1 MSDHR
6 RKDLRSLADLH
17 DDALRETDAEAAAA
31 AERYMAWFDGK
42 AAPAAG
48 LDHRSSDRRQRVA
61 RAVEATAGPVSGRS
75 PLADLRALVPRALAV
90 ALAVAAALA
99 LWLVPR
105 PSPPTAHSSTSPPI
119 IVGPPAAPLFDDPCR
134 SAVRAGG
141 DSPLVDDFED
151 GNELVALREA
161 RNGYW
166 IALSD
171 TDPEDA
177 EPVLLPSLR
186 PDASPENRYAL
197 HLAGVRHRKWG
208 ASAQVELGPACYDA
222 SAYSGIAVDA
232 RGPGRLYAGIRSV
245 DAVPVARGGTCTE
258 DCYRSHLSAV
268 TLESGWKTYVL
279 SWRDLHQEGTTAP
292 ADPRRTNGIEFYVRP
307 EDTPYDVWIDN
318 VRFVVESADGST
330 P

>member
-1 MSDHR
+1 MSERR
-6 RKDLRSLADLH
+6 RKNSRSLADLH
-17 DDALRETDAEAAAA
+17 EGALRETDAETGRSRRALHGLVRPESGAREEPIAGQSRA
-31 AERYMAWFDGK
+31 RRSK
-42 AAPAAG
+42 RRPSRRAPAPHAPISAPSSRASSRWPSPWRCRG
-48 LDHRSSDRRQRVA
+48 WRSHR
-61 RAVEATAGPVSGRS
+61 
-75 PLADLRALVPRALAV
+75 LVPRS
-90 ALAVAAALA
+90 
-99 LWLVPR
+99 
-105 PSPPTAHSSTSPPI
+105 SPPPAPSSISPPS
-119 IVGPPAAPLFDDPCR
+119 VPPPAAPLFDDPCR

-177 EPVLLPSLR
+177 EPILLPSLR
-186 PDASPENRYAL
+186 PDASPGNRYGL

-208 ASAQVELGPACYDA
+208 ASVQVELGPACYDA

-268 TLESGWKTYVL
+268 TLESGWKTYVYPFGGVTSTKKGRRSPRIL
-279 SWRDLHQEGTTAP
+279 GARTGSSSMFAP
-292 ADPRRTNGIEFYVRP
+292 RIRRTTY
-307 EDTPYDVWIDN
+307 
-318 VRFVVESADGST
+318 GST
-330 P
+330 T